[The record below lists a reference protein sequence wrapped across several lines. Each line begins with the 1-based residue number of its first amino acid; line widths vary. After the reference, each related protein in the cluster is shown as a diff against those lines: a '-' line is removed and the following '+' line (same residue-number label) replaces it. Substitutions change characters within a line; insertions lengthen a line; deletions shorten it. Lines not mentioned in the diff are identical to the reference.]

1 MELSLKLQKRRKELK
16 LTQEEVAEKIHVSRQ
31 TISNWE
37 TGRTLPDI
45 SSLIFISEIYQ
56 VSLDTL
62 LKEDQEM
69 VKHLQKVTDENQIL
83 RLFCL
88 LLFINICLIVSIVFV
103 KNQVFSY
110 LLIFLVVMNTGY
122 LFYLIIKRI

>member
-1 MELSLKLQKRRKELK
+1 MELSLKLQKKRKELE

-45 SSLIFISEIYQ
+45 SSLILISDIYQ

-69 VKHLQKVTDENQIL
+69 VKHLQKVTDENQL
-83 RLFCL
+83 LKLFCL
-88 LLFINICLIVSIVFV
+88 LLFINIFLIVSILFV
-103 KNQVFSY
+103 RNQVFSY